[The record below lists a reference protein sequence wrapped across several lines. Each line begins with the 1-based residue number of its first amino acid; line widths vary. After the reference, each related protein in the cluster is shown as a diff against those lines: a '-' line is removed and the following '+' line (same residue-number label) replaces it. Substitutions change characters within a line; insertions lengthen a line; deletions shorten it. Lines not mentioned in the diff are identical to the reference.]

1 MDGPGVEPEPP
12 AASETALVQWHN
24 RLHNKHGG
32 HNDNYL
38 YLASYYMRLVNWQC
52 VRFNVLNV
60 FVSGLHVS
68 AAVMCVWMWTAMIVK
83 IYIYIY
89 IYIVMLI
96 ILLWNAGTCI

>member
-38 YLASYYMRLVNWQC
+38 YLASYYMRLVN
-52 VRFNVLNV
+52 
-60 FVSGLHVS
+60 
-68 AAVMCVWMWTAMIVK
+68 
-83 IYIYIY
+83 
-89 IYIVMLI
+89 
-96 ILLWNAGTCI
+96 